1 MAIEKMYSIK
11 EAQELLG
18 VTKTTLN
25 NWAKKGKIK
34 FVKLGERLVRIPESE
49 LKKFIEEGEEK

>member
-25 NWAKKGKIK
+25 SWAKKGKIK